1 MAELKEGN
9 KAPDFTAIDQDG
21 KKVKLSSF
29 KGKKNLVLYFY
40 PKDMTPGCTTQACD
54 FRDQHKK
61 FKNTAIIGVS
71 IDSTERHQKFIEKY
85 DLPFTLIADTDKK
98 VAQKYRVWQEK
109 KLYGKTFMGIV
120 RTTFI
125 IDKTGTIRKI
135 FPKVKVKTHI
145 EEVLSVLK
153 GIYPSFLLA
162 INFSICFMVLGILL
176 ERFIHPCDVM
186 TRLSSMRIPIFSS

>member
-1 MAELKEGN
+1 MTVLKEGS

-21 KKVKLSSF
+21 EKVKLSF
-29 KGKKNLVLYFY
+29 YRGEKNVVLYFY

-61 FKNTAIIGVS
+61 FKNTVILGVS
-71 IDSTERHQKFIEKY
+71 IDSTERHRKFIAKY
-85 DLPFTLIADTDKK
+85 DLPFTLIADIDKK
-98 VAQKYRVWQEK
+98 VVQKYGICQEK

-125 IDKTGTIRKI
+125 IDKTSTIRKI

-145 EEVLSVLK
+145 EDVLSALK
-153 GIYPSFLLA
+153 EI
-162 INFSICFMVLGILL
+162 
-176 ERFIHPCDVM
+176 
-186 TRLSSMRIPIFSS
+186 

>member
-9 KAPDFTAIDQDG
+9 KAPDFTAMNQDG

-29 KGKKNLVLYFY
+29 KGKKNIVLYFY

-54 FRDQHKK
+54 FRDQYKN
-61 FKNTAIIGVS
+61 FKNTIILGVS
-71 IDSTERHQKFIEKY
+71 IDSAERHQKFVEKY

-98 VAQKYRVWQEK
+98 VVLKYGIWQEK
-109 KLYGKTFMGIV
+109 KLYGKTYMGIV

-145 EEVLSVLK
+145 EEVLSALK
-153 GIYPSFLLA
+153 EI
-162 INFSICFMVLGILL
+162 
-176 ERFIHPCDVM
+176 
-186 TRLSSMRIPIFSS
+186 

>member
-1 MAELKEGN
+1 MAVLKEGI

-21 KKVKLSSF
+21 VKVKLSSF
-29 KGKKNLVLYFY
+29 KSKKNVVLYFY

-54 FRDQHKK
+54 FRDQYKK
-61 FKNTAIIGVS
+61 FKDTVILGVS
-71 IDSTERHQKFIEKY
+71 IDSIERHQKFIAKY
-85 DLPFTLIADTDKK
+85 NLPFSLIADVDKK
-98 VAQKYRVWQEK
+98 LVQKYGVWQEK

-145 EEVLSVLK
+145 EEVLSALK
-153 GIYPSFLLA
+153 EIK
-162 INFSICFMVLGILL
+162 
-176 ERFIHPCDVM
+176 
-186 TRLSSMRIPIFSS
+186 